1 MTGATNHISSPTI
14 PTPVASQ
21 QLSPESTAAQGRG
34 ISLNKR
40 ATIRDVAERAGV
52 SPAAVSKVL
61 RNAYGL
67 SDDMR
72 RRVGAAMSEL
82 EYRPQLAARGLR
94 GSTYTIGVLLPDIRN
109 PFFPDILDG
118 IVATLSESSYQPLLG
133 VRPSIEFTERGQGE
147 RGVVETMLDRKVDGF
162 VMIAPLL
169 DHAFLETVARQVPLV
184 IIGRHDRDGGFDT
197 INNDD
202 EMGAR
207 LVVEHLVALGHRRIT
222 YFGLEAGKVGAT
234 NPAIHRRKGY
244 RSAMREHGLKPVVRI
259 ASSVGQHATET
270 ATDVLKGSER
280 PTAIFAWTDS
290 VAIATMAVAS
300 SLGLKVPRNLSVV
313 GYDNAPIGALPQLS
327 LTSVD
332 QSAHHLGA
340 RSASLLMERIDG
352 REAEAHEVVPPRLEI
367 RGSTSRPGAARK
379 R

>member
-1 MTGATNHISSPTI
+1 MT
-14 PTPVASQ
+14 
-21 QLSPESTAAQGRG
+21 R
-34 ISLNKR
+34 R
-40 ATIRDVAERAGV
+40 ATIRDVAARAGV

-67 SDDMR
+67 SDEMR
-72 RRVGAAMSEL
+72 QRVTASMREL
-82 EYRPQLAARGLR
+82 NYRPQLAARGLR
-94 GSTYTIGVLLPDIRN
+94 GSTYTLGVLLPDIRN

-118 IVATLSESSYQPLLG
+118 IVATLSLSDYQPLLG
-133 VRPSIEFTERGQGE
+133 VRPSAELTE

-162 VMIAPLL
+162 IMIAPLL

-207 LVVEHLVALGHRRIT
+207 LVVEHLVSLGHKRIS
-222 YFGLEAGKVGAT
+222 YFGLEISEVGET
-234 NPAIHRRKGY
+234 NPAVFRHRGY
-244 RSAMREHGLKPVVRI
+244 VNAMTEHGLGEFVAVSN
-259 ASSVGQHATET
+259 SSKRHGAVGDGKRAAEIL
-270 ATDVLKGSER
+270 ANAGR

-300 SLGLKVPRNLSVV
+300 GLGLKVPQHLSVV

-327 LTSVD
+327 LTSID

-340 RSASLLMERIDG
+340 RSTALLMERIDG
-352 REAEAHEVVPPRLEI
+352 RSDEVHEVVAPRLEI
-367 RGSTSRPGAARK
+367 RGSTSAWQARGDVIPAD
-379 R
+379 RR